1 MKGISMIVENIM
13 RREVVTAIEDE
24 PIIKI
29 AHLMMEKN
37 VRSVVIVDRENKPIG
52 IVTDTDV
59 LSRGIGSCNLYE
71 TPVKKIMTSNPVTAS
86 PTDNVLDIVKIM
98 GEKRFRRMPVVND
111 EGKLIG
117 IISIGDIAPQVMI
130 QLELLRDSL

>member
-1 MKGISMIVENIM
+1 MGISMIVENIM
-13 RREVVTAIEDE
+13 RREVVAAFEDE
-24 PIIKI
+24 PIIRA

-37 VRSVVIVDRENKPIG
+37 VRSVVIVDQENKVKG
-52 IVTDTDV
+52 IITDTDV

-71 TPVKKIMTSNPVTAS
+71 TPIKKIMTPDPMTAS

-98 GEKRFRRMPVVND
+98 GEKKFRRMPVVD
-111 EGKLIG
+111 GEGKLIG

>member
-1 MKGISMIVENIM
+1 MGISMKVENIM
-13 RREVVTAIEDE
+13 RREVVTAQEKE
-24 PIIKI
+24 PVIKA

-37 VRSVVIVDRENKPIG
+37 VRSVIVVDGEGKVKG
-52 IVTDTDV
+52 IITDTDV

-71 TPVKKIMTSNPVTAS
+71 TPIKKIMTPEPICAS
-86 PTDNVLDIVKIM
+86 PDDNVLDIVKIM
-98 GEKRFRRMPVVND
+98 GEKKFRRMPVLD
-111 EGKLIG
+111 KEGNLIG

>member
-1 MKGISMIVENIM
+1 MGISMIVENIM
-13 RREVVTAIEDE
+13 RREVVTAFDDE
-24 PIIKI
+24 PVIKA

-37 VRSVVIVDRENKPIG
+37 VRSVVIVNKENNLVG

-59 LSRGIGSCNLYE
+59 LSRGIGACNLYE
-71 TPVKKIMTSNPVTAS
+71 TPIRNIMTSNPLTAS

-98 GEKRFRRMPVVND
+98 GEKKFRRMPVVDDN
-111 EGKLIG
+111 GKLIG
-117 IISIGDIAPQVMI
+117 IISIGDIAPQIMI